1 MTGEGVPTAIAE
13 PDQASIV
20 ALLCELAGRVPTSF
34 DPDLPAEEQEF
45 PWSWSAPPGSDPEP
59 EPELPSEPLPS
70 VAYVLPGL
78 PPEGSGGSHSLV
90 QEARGL
96 RELGAEARICV
107 PVDSLS
113 TATAVYGNEDGVFAT
128 YRSNAAYPGVSDSS
142 LLDAIAGADVV
153 VASEYP
159 SVELL
164 AWLARER
171 PGLVYAYYVQDYEP
185 LFAEPRTT
193 RSDRALLSYRAIPG
207 QLLFAKT
214 HWLRN
219 VVIEMHGVPV
229 AKVSPS
235 LDRELFHE
243 RGRLEYAGVL
253 RVAAMV
259 RPRTPRRRPA
269 ATLEALAAIAGALGD
284 AAALTTFGCDER
296 SLREVRG
303 DAVRGVRHLGP
314 LSRGE
319 VSELMR
325 QSDVFIDASAYQAF
339 GRTGLEAMACGALPL
354 LPALGGVREYA
365 VHDENALIL
374 VDGSPAAITEAV
386 VALALDPGRVAA
398 MSSAGVARAQSFS
411 VERAARSQ
419 LELFSSAVRR
429 RRPFPAQ
436 PAS

>member
-1 MTGEGVPTAIAE
+1 M
-13 PDQASIV
+13 
-20 ALLCELAGRVPTSF
+20 
-34 DPDLPAEEQEF
+34 
-45 PWSWSAPPGSDPEP
+45 
-59 EPELPSEPLPS
+59 
-70 VAYVLPGL
+70 
-78 PPEGSGGSHSLV
+78 
-90 QEARGL
+90 
-96 RELGAEARICV
+96 
-107 PVDSLS
+107 
-113 TATAVYGNEDGVFAT
+113 
-128 YRSNAAYPGVSDSS
+128 SDSS
-142 LLDAIAGADVV
+142 LLDATVGADVV
-153 VASEYP
+153 VATEYP

-164 AWLARER
+164 AWLARKR
-171 PGLVYAYYVQDYEP
+171 PEVVCAYYVQDYEP
-185 LFAEPRTT
+185 LFAQPRTA

-219 VVIEMHGVPV
+219 IVSEMHGVPV

-243 RGRLEYAGVL
+243 RGRLRHAGIL

-269 ATLEALAAIAGALGD
+269 ATLEALASIAGALGD
-284 AAALTTFGCDER
+284 AAVLITFGCDER
-296 SLREVRG
+296 AFAEAQG
-303 DAVRGVRHLGP
+303 HAVPGVRHLGA
-314 LSRGE
+314 LSRRE
-319 VSELMR
+319 VAELMR
-325 QSDVFIDASAYQAF
+325 SSDVFIDGSAYQAF

-365 VHDENALIL
+365 VPDENALIL
-374 VDGSPAAITEAV
+374 PDGSPAAIADAV

-398 MSSAGVARAQSFS
+398 MSSAGVARARGFS

-429 RRPFPAQ
+429 RRSSSAL

>member
-1 MTGEGVPTAIAE
+1 
-13 PDQASIV
+13 
-20 ALLCELAGRVPTSF
+20 
-34 DPDLPAEEQEF
+34 
-45 PWSWSAPPGSDPEP
+45 
-59 EPELPSEPLPS
+59 
-70 VAYVLPGL
+70 
-78 PPEGSGGSHSLV
+78 
-90 QEARGL
+90 
-96 RELGAEARICV
+96 
-107 PVDSLS
+107 VDSLS
-113 TATAVYGNEDGVFAT
+113 TAAALYGNKDGLFAT
-128 YRSNAAYPGVSDSS
+128 YRSDAAFPGVSDSS
-142 LLDAIAGADVV
+142 LLDAVGGADVV
-153 VASEYP
+153 VATEYP

-164 AWLARER
+164 AWLAGER
-171 PGLVYAYYVQDYEP
+171 PEVVYAYYVQDYEP
-185 LFAEPRTT
+185 LFAVPRTA

-207 QLLFAKT
+207 ALLFAKT

-219 VVIEMHGVPV
+219 VVGEMHGVPV

-235 LDRELFHE
+235 LDRELFNE

-269 ATLEALAAIAGALGD
+269 ATLEALASIAGALDD
-284 AAALTTFGCDER
+284 AVAITTFGCDER
-296 SLREVRG
+296 SFAEVRG
-303 DAVRGVRHLGP
+303 RAVPGVRHLGP
-314 LSRGE
+314 LSRRE

-325 QSDVFIDASAYQAF
+325 RSDVFIDASAYQAF

-374 VDGSPAAITEAV
+374 ADGSPAAIADAV
-386 VALALDPGRVAA
+386 VALALDPARVAA

-419 LELFSSAVRR
+419 LELFSSVVRR
-429 RRPFPAQ
+429 RRPSSAL